1 MMKLEDGRNWFNMSK
16 KVEDSWLWWVYGWI
30 IVFSLWRVMEGSGW
44 SAKWPP
50 YTNFQTMTAAESV
63 ALVTNVPSKTVCF
76 MHPLGLGHSFFFS
89 NYASTSVL
97 LSCRRFFKNNYFL
110 RTIYNRLQ
118 NVPVNICSMNIWT
131 FGYSLIQPYI
141 METIL
146 KKKKIQA
153 NASIIHC

>member
-30 IVFSLWRVMEGSGW
+30 TVFSLWRVMEGSGW

-50 YTNFQTMTAAESV
+50 YTNFQTMIVAESV

-97 LSCRRFFKNNYFL
+97 LSAEDFL
-110 RTIYNRLQ
+110 KIIIASEPSTTGYKMFQL
-118 NVPVNICSMNIWT
+118 T
-131 FGYSLIQPYI
+131 FAPWIFEHLP
-141 METIL
+141 TL
-146 KKKKIQA
+146 
-153 NASIIHC
+153 